1 MLIKSFQATDYSR
14 CKDRQTDFISFTKG
28 LKEEDLAL
36 CLHGS
41 KKVKHENGDT
51 DKVSWN
57 KMYASN
63 QTLTE
68 DQFGDEYQEDNTA
81 EK

>member
-14 CKDRQTDFISFTKG
+14 CKDRQTDFISFAKG
-28 LKEEDLAL
+28 LKEEDSAL

-51 DKVSWN
+51 DKVS
-57 KMYASN
+57 
-63 QTLTE
+63 
-68 DQFGDEYQEDNTA
+68 
-81 EK
+81 